1 MSDYELMH
9 KNSPC
14 GKIAFDDKSG
24 RIISY
29 KDNGNGYS
37 PYLGSADL
45 NKMHKWWEMRAVPAS
60 RLLIQNLLKTT
71 GCLNSEMYLA
81 KNLALSMTDS
91 YWLRPEGTLLKY
103 DDVKFSNLSEF
114 SLGKVPYHNAT
125 SYDPN
130 ASLGGQ
136 MEKYWEFG
144 DRGPVLV
151 KESSKYFG
159 QQSVNEVFATMLHQ
173 LQKNEI
179 PFVTYT
185 GEITADNS
193 IICKCDA
200 FTSEDVEFISA
211 YEILESQ
218 KNSNSTSL
226 YDQYI
231 DLCIKNGID
240 AELIQEYMDYQTTT
254 DFLISNVDE
263 HLQNFG
269 VLRDTNTMKLLGPA
283 PIFDSGNSMFYSENR
298 NQPYTRAGLLE
309 RPITSFYKTEDKML
323 AKVKNR
329 NVIKFDLLPE
339 PKVVQEF
346 YEQAGIP
353 LHKAELIRKNYET
366 KLELFKEFQH
376 GKNIS
381 LFQEKRNER
390 NRTKLNKQYSNFN
403 SFIVVCGIPG
413 SGKTLQADKL
423 CHELSA
429 SGKKYMD
436 SINLY
441 PIQKTLAESGM
452 FLNKQR
458 IMNELHA
465 IEGYKDS
472 VVVISANSVRKEFAE
487 QNIKESNDQLFLT
500 IEARIK
506 IALMSGATVIY
517 EATNLDKEIRTHLID
532 LANEVGVSN
541 KVLYIMDATPQE
553 ITTAIPLQRINAMY
567 EMLKNN
573 YPTETEGWTSV
584 NNCRTPVRVRESLD
598 DIEL

>member
-193 IICKCDA
+193 IICKEEQA
-200 FTSEDVEFISA
+200 
-211 YEILESQ
+211 
-218 KNSNSTSL
+218 L
-226 YDQYI
+226 YDKAQ
-231 DLCIKNGID
+231 
-240 AELIQEYMDYQTTT
+240 
-254 DFLISNVDE
+254 IS
-263 HLQNFG
+263 
-269 VLRDTNTMKLLGPA
+269 RD
-283 PIFDSGNSMFYSENR
+283 IR
-298 NQPYTRAGLLE
+298 NQC
-309 RPITSFYKTEDKML
+309 
-323 AKVKNR
+323 
-329 NVIKFDLLPE
+329 
-339 PKVVQEF
+339 
-346 YEQAGIP
+346 
-353 LHKAELIRKNYET
+353 
-366 KLELFKEFQH
+366 
-376 GKNIS
+376 
-381 LFQEKRNER
+381 
-390 NRTKLNKQYSNFN
+390 
-403 SFIVVCGIPG
+403 FI
-413 SGKTLQADKL
+413 
-423 CHELSA
+423 
-429 SGKKYMD
+429 
-436 SINLY
+436 
-441 PIQKTLAESGM
+441 
-452 FLNKQR
+452 
-458 IMNELHA
+458 
-465 IEGYKDS
+465 
-472 VVVISANSVRKEFAE
+472 
-487 QNIKESNDQLFLT
+487 
-500 IEARIK
+500 
-506 IALMSGATVIY
+506 
-517 EATNLDKEIRTHLID
+517 
-532 LANEVGVSN
+532 
-541 KVLYIMDATPQE
+541 
-553 ITTAIPLQRINAMY
+553 
-567 EMLKNN
+567 
-573 YPTETEGWTSV
+573 
-584 NNCRTPVRVRESLD
+584 
-598 DIEL
+598 